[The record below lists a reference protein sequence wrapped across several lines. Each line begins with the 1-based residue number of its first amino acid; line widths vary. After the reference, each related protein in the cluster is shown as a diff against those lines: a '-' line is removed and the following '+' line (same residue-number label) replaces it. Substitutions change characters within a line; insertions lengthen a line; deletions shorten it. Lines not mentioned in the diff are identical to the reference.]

1 MGEINVK
8 NKFNLWLE
16 NAVDDSDLIAE
27 LKSVADDENEVYER
41 FYRELEFGT
50 AGLRGIIGAGTN
62 RMNIYVVRRTTQGLA
77 NFLKNKYGEA
87 AVAISYDSRIKAD
100 YFAQE
105 AARVLAAN
113 GIKAYISRELQPTPV
128 LSFLVRE
135 LKCKSGIMVTASHNP
150 AKYNG
155 YKCYG
160 EDGCQMTDV
169 NAGTV
174 YDEIQKVD
182 IFNDVKLVDFE
193 EGIKSGLIEWVD
205 ESVYETYLDNVQ
217 AQTVNKD
224 ICKNAGLKV
233 VYTPLNGAGNKLV
246 RKILARIGVEDIT
259 VVPEQEN
266 PDGNFTTCPY
276 PNPEIREALDL
287 GLKLSEKVGA
297 DLLLA
302 TDPDSDRVGIAVK
315 TEDGYRLLTG
325 NETGILLMDYVLSC
339 RKANGTLPEKPV
351 AVKTIVTSKLVERI
365 CEKYGCELRNV
376 LTGFKYIGE
385 QILGLEK
392 NGEESRYVFG
402 FEESYGYLAGTY
414 VRDKDAVVASMLIC
428 EMAAYYRKNGKS
440 LYEVM
445 NSVYEEYGYYINRT
459 LSFEFE
465 GASGMEKMANI
476 MSNLRDNPPAEVSGI
491 EVVATADYKLSVAK
505 DLKADTEEVI
515 NLPKS
520 NVLSYSLAD
529 GGAVIVRPSGT
540 EPKIKLYLTSVGKT
554 REESLALCDKLGK
567 DMETKLGLL

>member
-77 NFLKNKYGEA
+77 NFLKKKYGEV